1 MVLFDEDPVTLIRQ
15 TTRNFHTDSDLQAI
29 SRITSSLSTLRSA
42 RSLRLNAQQTQLSQ
56 LSRKAH
62 HLRTTHDADI
72 SRHDPAAHAS
82 DILALD
88 TEKFRVA
95 KAANELE
102 IEGEKLGSE
111 VYGLKKQLQRLEE
124 QGDEV
129 ESAENKAE
137 DEVVLKLGVYR
148 SLGID
153 AEQDHN
159 TGDFTRAV
167 IRNTAKGNVNVVNLG
182 SKFDRFFYAN
192 HFWNSM

>member
-56 LSRKAH
+56 LSRRAH
-62 HLRTTHDADI
+62 HLRTTHDAEI

-102 IEGEKLGSE
+102 IEGERLGSE
-111 VYGLKKQLQRLEE
+111 VYGLKKQLQKLEE

-167 IRNTAKGNVNVVNLG
+167 IRNTAKGNVNVVNLD

-192 HFWNSM
+192 HFW

>member
-56 LSRKAH
+56 LSRRAH

-102 IEGEKLGSE
+102 IEGERLGSE
-111 VYGLKKQLQRLEE
+111 VYGLKKQLQKLEE

-137 DEVVLKLGVYR
+137 DEVVYVL
-148 SLGID
+148 SLHVPTTTNQSYPGCPKTDNAI
-153 AEQDHN
+153 QIK
-159 TGDFTRAV
+159 TR
-167 IRNTAKGNVNVVNLG
+167 RLPQSGNRRRTRPQHR
-182 SKFDRFFYAN
+182 RFHPCSY
-192 HFWNSM
+192 

>member
-56 LSRKAH
+56 LSRRAH
-62 HLRTTHDADI
+62 HLRTTHDAEI

-102 IEGEKLGSE
+102 IEGERLGSE
-111 VYGLKKQLQRLEE
+111 VYGVKKQLQKLEE

-167 IRNTAKGNVNVVNLG
+167 IRNTAKGNVNVVNLD

>member
-15 TTRNFHTDSDLQAI
+15 TTRNFHTDSDLQSI
-29 SRITSSLSTLRSA
+29 SRIHSSLSTLRSA
-42 RSLRLNAQQTQLSQ
+42 RSLRLNAQHTQLAQ
-56 LSRKAH
+56 LSRKAQ
-62 HLRTTHDADI
+62 HLRATHESEV

-102 IEGEKLGSE
+102 IEGERLGSE
-111 VYGLKKQLQRLEE
+111 VHMLKKQLQRLEE

-153 AEQDHN
+153 AEQDHK
-159 TGDFTRAV
+159 TGEFSRAV
-167 IRNTAKGNVNVVNLG
+167 IRNTAKGSVNVVNLDP
-182 SKFDRFFYAN
+182 KFDRFFYAD

>member
-29 SRITSSLSTLRSA
+29 SRIASSLSTLRSA

-56 LSRKAH
+56 LSRRAH
-62 HLRTTHDADI
+62 HLRTTHDAEI

-102 IEGEKLGSE
+102 IEGERLGSE
-111 VYGLKKQLQRLEE
+111 VYGLKKQLQKLEE

-167 IRNTAKGNVNVVNLG
+167 IRNTAKGNVNVVNLD

>member
-56 LSRKAH
+56 LSRRAH

-102 IEGEKLGSE
+102 IEGERLGSE
-111 VYGLKKQLQRLEE
+111 VYGLKKQLQKLEE

-167 IRNTAKGNVNVVNLG
+167 IRNTAKGNVNVVNLD

>member
-56 LSRKAH
+56 LSRRAH
-62 HLRTTHDADI
+62 HLRTTHDAEI

-102 IEGEKLGSE
+102 IEGERLGSE
-111 VYGLKKQLQRLEE
+111 VYGLKKQLQKLEE
-124 QGDEV
+124 QGDEI

-167 IRNTAKGNVNVVNLG
+167 IRNTAKGNVNVVNLD

>member
-56 LSRKAH
+56 LSRRAH
-62 HLRTTHDADI
+62 HLRTTHDAEI

-102 IEGEKLGSE
+102 IEGERLGSE
-111 VYGLKKQLQRLEE
+111 VYGLKKQLQKLEE

-167 IRNTAKGNVNVVNLG
+167 IRNTAKGNVNVVNLD

>member
-56 LSRKAH
+56 LSRRAH

-102 IEGEKLGSE
+102 IEGERLGSE
-111 VYGLKKQLQRLEE
+111 VYGLKTQLQKLEE

-167 IRNTAKGNVNVVNLG
+167 IRNTAKGNVNVVNLD

>member
-15 TTRNFHTDSDLQAI
+15 TTRNFHTDSDLQSI
-29 SRITSSLSTLRSA
+29 SRIHSSLSTLRSA
-42 RSLRLNAQQTQLSQ
+42 RSLRLNAQHTQLAQ
-56 LSRKAH
+56 LSRKAQ
-62 HLRTTHDADI
+62 HLRATHESEI

-102 IEGEKLGSE
+102 IEGERLGSE
-111 VYGLKKQLQRLEE
+111 VHMLKKQLQRLEE

-159 TGDFTRAV
+159 TGELSRAV
-167 IRNTAKGNVNVVNLG
+167 IRNTAKGSVNVVNLDP
-182 SKFDRFFYAN
+182 KFDRFFYAN